1 MMNLPQ
7 KVWRDPAYFIA
18 FGFGSG
24 LMPVAPGTWGTVA
37 AIPIYLLLA
46 QTHWSVYLSVTL
58 VSFILGVFIC
68 NKVSRDLGVPDYS
81 GIVWDEIVGFLL
93 TMFLVPFHVIWIISG
108 FLLFRL
114 FDIWKPNPIRW
125 LDHYVKGGFGIMID
139 DVLAAIFAWIILQ
152 ALVWGLA

>member
-108 FLLFRL
+108 C
-114 FDIWKPNPIRW
+114 FDCLI
-125 LDHYVKGGFGIMID
+125 FGSLTQSNGSIIMLKA
-139 DVLAAIFAWIILQ
+139 VLVL
-152 ALVWGLA
+152 